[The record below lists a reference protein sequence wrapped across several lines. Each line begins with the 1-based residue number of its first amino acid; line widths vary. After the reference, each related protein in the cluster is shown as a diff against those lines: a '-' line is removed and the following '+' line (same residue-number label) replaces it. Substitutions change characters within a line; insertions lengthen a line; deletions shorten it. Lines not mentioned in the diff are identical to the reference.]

1 MDGPGACGELR
12 EWELRGED
20 SINYLLSWYEEDEI
34 DHLIHAGVCRI
45 QEGIFK
51 IRREFHYEGK
61 EVSNGMMSRS
71 SREGTCGLKGDLYHV
86 SGYPKHASSSRAI
99 ILRV

>member
-45 QEGIFK
+45 QVGIF
-51 IRREFHYEGK
+51 
-61 EVSNGMMSRS
+61 
-71 SREGTCGLKGDLYHV
+71 
-86 SGYPKHASSSRAI
+86 
-99 ILRV
+99 